1 MYKEM
6 ALGKNRVEAL
16 TDGIY
21 AIAMTLGVLT
31 IDVSE
36 LPAIPEGGHL
46 INHLSVI
53 SPHIIH
59 YAIAFFVLISFWMAH
74 HRQMNHMRDVDAI
87 YTWLSLVTLFFVAI
101 VPFTTDL
108 VGSYSE
114 YPMAV
119 TLYAGNLL
127 MIGLLSSASWYYA
140 TAGRRLVT
148 DSISKDRIQL
158 FKARGLSAPVV
169 AIIVILYAN
178 FISASYSTI
187 LFLLIPLM
195 KKMMIRIY
203 R

>member
-59 YAIAFFVLISFWMAH
+59 YAIAFFRLDFFLDGTPPPDES
-74 HRQMNHMRDVDAI
+74 
-87 YTWLSLVTLFFVAI
+87 YT
-101 VPFTTDL
+101 
-108 VGSYSE
+108 GC
-114 YPMAV
+114 
-119 TLYAGNLL
+119 
-127 MIGLLSSASWYYA
+127 
-140 TAGRRLVT
+140 
-148 DSISKDRIQL
+148 
-158 FKARGLSAPVV
+158 
-169 AIIVILYAN
+169 
-178 FISASYSTI
+178 
-187 LFLLIPLM
+187 
-195 KKMMIRIY
+195 
-203 R
+203 